1 MEILVYSVSFQIF
14 FRVVY
19 FRWVF
24 VFCLL
29 HPVPSLSASQKHTLF
44 IHQRARDHLCTNI
57 NSHLGS
63 QLLWLV
69 LTNEKIPSYFL
80 LSVCH
85 FENTTCFLQEVFRFI
100 KLTLSFSQQCSVT
113 FQKFANRVMI
123 FLNTLLVC
131 QKCQSSGYL
140 LFNCHVQGLIIFSVL
155 GQENCN
161 EEVKS
166 LNIIEDAVKGTES
179 SLILL

>member
-100 KLTLSFSQQCSVT
+100 KLTLSVSIPF
-113 FQKFANRVMI
+113 NI
-123 FLNTLLVC
+123 FLF
-131 QKCQSSGYL
+131 K
-140 LFNCHVQGLIIFSVL
+140 IE
-155 GQENCN
+155 QE
-161 EEVKS
+161 
-166 LNIIEDAVKGTES
+166 
-179 SLILL
+179 ILLDWSFELFVVANDRFLVPVNIC

>member
-80 LSVCH
+80 LSVC
-85 FENTTCFLQEVFRFI
+85 FLQEVFRFI
-100 KLTLSFSQQCSVT
+100 KLTLSVSIPF
-113 FQKFANRVMI
+113 NI
-123 FLNTLLVC
+123 FL
-131 QKCQSSGYL
+131 
-140 LFNCHVQGLIIFSVL
+140 FRIE
-155 GQENCN
+155 QE
-161 EEVKS
+161 
-166 LNIIEDAVKGTES
+166 
-179 SLILL
+179 ILLDWSFELFVVANDRFLVPVNIC

>member
-69 LTNEKIPSYFL
+69 LTNEEKPSYFL

-100 KLTLSFSQQCSVT
+100 KLTLSVSIPF
-113 FQKFANRVMI
+113 NI
-123 FLNTLLVC
+123 FL
-131 QKCQSSGYL
+131 
-140 LFNCHVQGLIIFSVL
+140 FRIE
-155 GQENCN
+155 QE
-161 EEVKS
+161 
-166 LNIIEDAVKGTES
+166 
-179 SLILL
+179 ILLDWSFELFVVANDRFLVPVNIC

>member
-100 KLTLSFSQQCSVT
+100 KLTLSVSIPF
-113 FQKFANRVMI
+113 NI
-123 FLNTLLVC
+123 FL
-131 QKCQSSGYL
+131 
-140 LFNCHVQGLIIFSVL
+140 FRIE
-155 GQENCN
+155 QE
-161 EEVKS
+161 
-166 LNIIEDAVKGTES
+166 
-179 SLILL
+179 ILLDWSFELFVVANDRFLVPVNIC

>member
-29 HPVPSLSASQKHTLF
+29 HPGPSLSASQKHTLF

-85 FENTTCFLQEVFRFI
+85 FENTCFLQEVFRFI
-100 KLTLSFSQQCSVT
+100 KLTLSVSIPF
-113 FQKFANRVMI
+113 NI
-123 FLNTLLVC
+123 FL
-131 QKCQSSGYL
+131 
-140 LFNCHVQGLIIFSVL
+140 FRIE
-155 GQENCN
+155 QE
-161 EEVKS
+161 
-166 LNIIEDAVKGTES
+166 
-179 SLILL
+179 ILLDWSFELFVVANDRFLVPVNIC